1 MSVKNQQSRQ
11 NISALLEIPFN
22 SAQHSGETDMQSY
35 WQNHIDGAW
44 VDGGAGRID
53 VTDPATGDVIAQH
66 AMADARDVDRAVMAA
81 RRVHLSGPLT
91 AMRPVERARMVQF
104 MGRYLLEH
112 CAEIANTLTLEQGKP
127 LWESVIEVEGAA
139 RYFEYYGN
147 QAETVEGRS
156 IPLGDGYFDF
166 TTYEPCGVSAQI
178 IPWNYPVEMTARS
191 LSAALATGNAV
202 VIKSPEL
209 TPLTNA
215 WFARAAMAAGFPAG
229 AVNVLCGLGRD
240 AGAALAAHPH
250 VNQIVFTGSVP
261 TGIAIATAA
270 AQNVV
275 PCVLE
280 LGGKSAAIVHD
291 DADLD
296 AFETDMRWGIYFNAG
311 QVCSALS
318 RVIVHESRHAEL
330 VERATAIAKS
340 LSVGPGI
347 ERTAFG
353 ANMGAM
359 VSLAQRDRAVSMI
372 QTAQSQGATLA
383 AGGHALNHPGAFLE
397 PTVLTDVTPDM
408 TIAREEVFGPVLSI
422 LKFQTDAEAIE
433 TANGTDYGLVGGV
446 FTKNIER
453 ATHAARRIRAGQ
465 VFVNE
470 WYAGG
475 VETPFGGYG
484 KSGYGREKGREALWN
499 YVQTKNIAIKLR

>member
-1 MSVKNQQSRQ
+1 MADVD
-11 NISALLEIPFN
+11 P
-22 SAQHSGETDMQSY
+22 Y
-35 WQNHIDGAW
+35 WQNYVDGAW

-53 VTDPATGDVIAQH
+53 VTDPATGEQIAEH
-66 AMADARDVDRAVMAA
+66 ALADAADVDRAIQAA
-81 RRVHLSGPLT
+81 RRVHRSGTLT
-91 AMRPVERARMVQF
+91 AMRPIERGRMVQA

-112 CAEIANTLTLEQGKP
+112 KNEIAHILTLEQGKP
-127 LWESVIEVEGAA
+127 LWESMIEVEGAA
-139 RYFEYYGN
+139 LYFEYYGN
-147 QAETVEGRS
+147 QASTVEGRS
-156 IPLGDGYFDF
+156 IPLGAGYMDW
-166 TTYEPCGVSAQI
+166 TEYEPFGVSAQI

-191 LSAALATGNAV
+191 LSAALATGNAC

-215 WFARAAMAAGFPAG
+215 YLARAAEAAGFPAG
-229 AVNVLCGLGRD
+229 AVNVICGLGHD
-240 AGAALAAHPH
+240 AGAALAGHRD

-270 AQNVV
+270 ARNVV

-296 AFETDMRWGIYFNAG
+296 AFENDIRWGIYFNAG
-311 QVCSALS
+311 QVCSAMS
-318 RVIVHESRHAEL
+318 RVIVHESRHDEL
-330 VERATAIAKS
+330 VERATKVAKS

-347 ERTAFG
+347 EHTEFG
-353 ANMGAM
+353 ANMGSM
-359 VSLAQRDRAVSMI
+359 VSDSQLDRAVSMV
-372 QTAQSQGATLA
+372 ACAEEQGARVA
-383 AGGHALNHPGAFLE
+383 AGGRKPNRPGAFLE
-397 PTVLTDVTPDM
+397 PTVLAGVTPEM
-408 TIAREEVFGPVLSI
+408 EIAQQEVFGPVLSV
-422 LKFQTDAEAIE
+422 LSFRDDAQAIE
-433 TANGTDYGLVGGV
+433 IANGTDYGLVAGV
-446 FTKNIER
+446 FTTDLDR
-453 ATHAARRIRAGQ
+453 ATRAVRHLRAGQ

-499 YVQTKNIAIKLR
+499 YVQTKNIAIRLKG

>member
-1 MSVKNQQSRQ
+1 MR
-11 NISALLEIPFN
+11 EIK
-22 SAQHSGETDMQSY
+22 QY
-35 WQNHIDGAW
+35 WQNYIDGAW

-53 VTDPATGDVIAQH
+53 VINPGTGAVLAQH
-66 AMADARDVDRAVMAA
+66 ALADAADVDRAVQAA
-81 RRVHLSGPLT
+81 RRVHLSGVL
-91 AMRPVERARMVQF
+91 ADLRPVERGRMVQA
-104 MGRYLLEH
+104 MGRYLLENIDD
-112 CAEIANTLTLEQGKP
+112 IAPVLTQEQGKP
-127 LWESVIEVEGAA
+127 LWESRIEIEGAA

-156 IPLGDGYFDF
+156 IPLGAGYFDF
-166 TTYEPCGVSAQI
+166 TTYEPMGISAQI
-178 IPWNYPVEMTARS
+178 IPWNYPVEMTARGI
-191 LSAALATGNAV
+191 SAALATGNTV

-215 WFARAAMAAGFPAG
+215 WFAHAAEAAGFPAG

-240 AGAALAAHPH
+240 AGAALAGHAH

-261 TGIAIATAA
+261 TGIAIAKAA
-270 AQNVV
+270 AANVV

-296 AFETDMRWGIYFNAG
+296 AFENDIRWGIFFNAG
-311 QVCSALS
+311 QVCSAMS
-318 RVIVHESRHAEL
+318 RVIVHESRHDEL
-330 VERATAIAKS
+330 VERAVSIARS
-340 LSVGPGI
+340 LSVGPGM
-347 ERTAFG
+347 ERAEFG

-359 VSLAQRDRAVSMI
+359 VSEAQRDRAAGMI
-372 QTAQSQGATLA
+372 SSAQEQGATVA
-383 AGGHALNHPGAFLE
+383 AGGHKMNLPGAFLE
-397 PTVLTDVTPDM
+397 PTVLTGVSPDM
-408 TIAREEVFGPVLSI
+408 TIAQEEVFGPVLSV
-422 LKFQTDAEAIE
+422 LKFRKDAEAIDI
-433 TANGTDYGLVGGV
+433 ANGTQYGLVGGV
-446 FTKNIER
+446 FTRNIDR
-453 ATHAARRIRAGQ
+453 ATRAARQIRAGQ

-499 YVQTKNIAIKLR
+499 YVQTKNVAIRLQ